1 MAVNLWAAR
10 MERPLE
16 PGEVQ
21 RLLPLLPPERRERL
35 LRLPSEKRREPLCAW
50 LLLRM
55 AQRETLEWTELP
67 SVALTDRGK
76 PFFPDHPQVQFNLSH
91 TEGAV
96 LAGLSDR
103 PMGVDI
109 ERIRPASSRLMEQ
122 MGSDTEKAFFAAWV
136 RREARTKCSGWG
148 IGAMLRQEPPLEP
161 GECCRELEIFPGYAA
176 CAASRGRPL
185 PEIVR
190 ICTMEEL
197 L

>member
-16 PGEVQ
+16 SGEVQ
-21 RLLPLLPPERRERL
+21 HLLLLLPPERRERL
-35 LRLPSEKRREPLCAW
+35 LRLPAEKRREPLCAW
-50 LLLRM
+50 LLLRL
-55 AQRETLEWTELP
+55 ALRETLKWTELP
-67 SVALTDRGK
+67 PVALTDRGK

-103 PMGVDI
+103 PVGVDI
-109 ERIRPASSRLMEQ
+109 ERIRPVSPQLIAQ
-122 MGSDTEKAFFAAWV
+122 MGTDTEEAFFRTWV
-136 RREARTKCSGWG
+136 RREARTKCSGRG
-148 IGAMLRQEPPLEP
+148 IGAMLRQEPPMEP

-176 CAASRGRPL
+176 CAASRGGPPL
-185 PEIVR
+185 QTVR

>member
-50 LLLRM
+50 LLLRL
-55 AQRETLEWTELP
+55 ALRETLEWTELP

-96 LAGLSDR
+96 LAGISDC
-103 PMGVDI
+103 PIGVDI
-109 ERIRPASSRLMEQ
+109 EKIRPVAPRLMAQVGVE
-122 MGSDTEKAFFAAWV
+122 TAEAFFAVWV
-136 RREARTKCSGWG
+136 RREARTKCSVRG
-148 IGAMLRQEPPLEP
+148 IGASLRQEPPMEP
-161 GECCRELEIFPGYAA
+161 GELCRELEIFPGYAA
-176 CAASRGRPL
+176 CAASRGGTL
-185 PEIVR
+185 PESVR
-190 ICTMEEL
+190 ICSVEEL